1 MSKES
6 RAMRRVA
13 IALLLASAFGMA
25 QEVEAPNWPA
35 PLHWTASNGM
45 EKAGGE
51 RGAALYGPLPLIAV
65 SPCRLVDTRA
75 EYAGL
80 GFTGAFGVPQLA
92 GGQQRVI

>member
-6 RAMRRVA
+6 RAVRRVA
-13 IALLLASAFGMA
+13 IALLLTSFGMA

-35 PLHWTASNGM
+35 PLHWIAGNGM

-51 RGAALYGPLPLIAV
+51 RGAALSGPLPLIAV
-65 SPCRLVDTRA
+65 NPCRLVDTRA

-80 GFTGAFGVPQLA
+80 GFRGHSEL
-92 GGQQRVI
+92 RN